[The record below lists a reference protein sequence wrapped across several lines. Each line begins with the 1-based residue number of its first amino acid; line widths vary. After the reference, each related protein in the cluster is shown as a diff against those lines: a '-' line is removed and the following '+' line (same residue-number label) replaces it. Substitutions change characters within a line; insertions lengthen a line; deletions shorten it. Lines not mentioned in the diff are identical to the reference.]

1 MIGGMRIVG
10 GDIIPIGSEDLNIIL
25 DRINNWINNCDTKS
39 SIVLSFIGILLG
51 IIFTTDYITKLFEI
65 YKKIYLSTNLVN
77 LLFLLFSIG
86 SIICIIKGII
96 YLILSIHA
104 KTNINNEYGLIT
116 DSLIYYK
123 TITGISNYKE
133 YEEKINELNQ
143 DTLKK
148 EIISQI
154 YINSEICTKKIK
166 NYNIGL
172 EYSIIGISIF
182 LILMIIGY
190 LTY

>member
-1 MIGGMRIVG
+1 M
-10 GDIIPIGSEDLNIIL
+10 PIESEDLNTIL

-96 YLILSIHA
+96 HLILSIRA

-123 TITGISNYKE
+123 TIAANSNYKE
-133 YEEKINELNQ
+133 YEEKMNKLNQ

-154 YINSEICTKKIK
+154 YINSEICTKKFK
-166 NYNIGL
+166 NYNIGFK
-172 EYSIIGISIF
+172 YSIIGISIF
-182 LILMIIGY
+182 LILIIVGY
-190 LTY
+190 LAY

>member
-1 MIGGMRIVG
+1 M
-10 GDIIPIGSEDLNIIL
+10 PIESEDLNIIF

-39 SIVLSFIGILLG
+39 SIVLSFVGIILG

-96 YLILSIHA
+96 HLILCIRA
-104 KTNINNEYGLIT
+104 KIDINNEYGLIT

-123 TITGISNYKE
+123 SIAVNSNYKE
-133 YEEKINELNQ
+133 YEEKMDKLNQ

-154 YINSEICTKKIK
+154 YINSKICTKKFK

-172 EYSIIGISIF
+172 KYSIIGISIF
-182 LILMIIGY
+182 LILIIVGY
-190 LTY
+190 LAY